1 MSTLILAIK
10 QDYFKDEALDLIDR
24 LILSYV
30 STWEEKGRTCFAKDQ
45 FFSNLF
51 TVKQEVILSHLVIL
65 EARGYIAQTFGM
77 GGRIIKTVE
86 RKKPEPSIDLDIFEG
101 LY

>member
-10 QDYFKDEALDLIDR
+10 RDYFKDEALDLIDR

-30 STWEEKGRTCFAKDQ
+30 STWEEKGKCCFAKDQ

-51 TVKQEVILSHLVIL
+51 NVKQEVILSHLVIL
-65 EARGYIAQTFGM
+65 EARGYITQVCGM

-86 RKKPEPSIDLDIFEG
+86 RIKPEPSIDLDIFEG

>member
-1 MSTLILAIK
+1 MSTLILAVK
-10 QDYFKDEALDLIDR
+10 RVYFEDQALDLIDR

-30 STWEEKGRTCFAKDQ
+30 STWEEKGKSCFAKDQ
-45 FFSNLF
+45 FFSKLF
-51 TVKQEVILSHLVIL
+51 NVEQEVILYHLVLL
-65 EARGYIAQTFGM
+65 EGRGYITQVIGM

>member
-1 MSTLILAIK
+1 MSTLILAVK
-10 QDYFKDEALDLIDR
+10 QEYFQDEALDIIDR

-30 STWEEKGRTCFAKDQ
+30 STWEDKNRTCFAKDQ
-45 FFSNLF
+45 FFSKLF
-51 TVKQEVILSHLVIL
+51 NVKPEVILGHLAIL

-86 RKKPEPSIDLDIFEG
+86 RIKPEPSIDLDIFEG

>member
-1 MSTLILAIK
+1 MATLILAIK

-30 STWEEKGRTCFAKDQ
+30 STWEEKGKLCYAKDQ
-45 FFSNLF
+45 FFSQLF
-51 TVKQEVILSHLVIL
+51 NVKQEVILSHLVIL
-65 EARGYIAQTFGM
+65 EARGYITQTFGM

-86 RKKPEPSIDLDIFEG
+86 TVKKQVNTDLDIFEG

>member
-1 MSTLILAIK
+1 MSTLILAVK
-10 QDYFKDEALDLIDR
+10 RVYFEDQALDLIDR

-30 STWEEKGRTCFAKDQ
+30 STWEDKGKCCYAKDQ

-51 TVKQEVILSHLVIL
+51 NVKQEVILSHLVIL
-65 EARGYIAQTFGM
+65 EARGYITQVFGM

-86 RKKPEPSIDLDIFEG
+86 RIKPEPSIDLDIFEG

>member
-1 MSTLILAIK
+1 MATLILAIK

-30 STWEEKGRTCFAKDQ
+30 STWEEKGKCCYAKDQ
-45 FFSNLF
+45 FFSKLF
-51 TVKQEVILSHLVIL
+51 NVKQEVILSHLAIL
-65 EARGYIAQTFGM
+65 EARGYITQVFGI
-77 GGRIIKTVE
+77 GGRVIKTVE
-86 RKKPEPSIDLDIFEG
+86 RIKPEPSIDLDIFEG